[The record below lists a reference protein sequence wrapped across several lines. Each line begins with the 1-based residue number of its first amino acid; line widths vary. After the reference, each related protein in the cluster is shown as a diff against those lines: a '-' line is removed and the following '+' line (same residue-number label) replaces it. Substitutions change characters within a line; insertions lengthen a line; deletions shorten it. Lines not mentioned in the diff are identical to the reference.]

1 MKFIASLAAM
11 TTMMALSSHAF
22 SVLPT
27 PTTTST
33 SSTALSLA
41 MDRRAMMVQT
51 ASIATTTA
59 VVVLGATPLP
69 AMAGEYVPKIDDI
82 KQIYFLG
89 VSLDR
94 LKDKLGNPDSL
105 EAALDGVRLFNKD
118 PNFYPGYTRN
128 FILKTVKTGADA
140 DPRLGYIKQVSD
152 DV

>member
-1 MKFIASLAAM
+1 
-11 TTMMALSSHAF
+11 
-22 SVLPT
+22 
-27 PTTTST
+27 
-33 SSTALSLA
+33 
-41 MDRRAMMVQT
+41 MMVQT

-89 VSLDR
+89 VSLDK

-105 EAALDGVRLFNKD
+105 EVALDGVRLFNKD
-118 PNFYPGYTRN
+118 PNFYPGYARN

-152 DV
+152 DDWATAQLLLLLYYYCSDGNWVD